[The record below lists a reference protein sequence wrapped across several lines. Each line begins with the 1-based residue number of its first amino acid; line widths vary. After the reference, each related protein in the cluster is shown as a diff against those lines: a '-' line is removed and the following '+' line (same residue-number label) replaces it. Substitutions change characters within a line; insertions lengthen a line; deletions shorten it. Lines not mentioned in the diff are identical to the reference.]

1 MTNSNN
7 KLILIVPLVLILGAV
22 VLLMTVKKT
31 PDQPITEQNDP
42 AVVTQTPPTEEPT
55 DPAATS
61 TPNFAMYV
69 TGEVPATAKKYMITK
84 GMASYTVN
92 KVFVGKPVAVVTGV
106 TELVEGAG
114 WYDEQSKK
122 FYVKANID
130 LKGLKSDSEKRDSD
144 ILPFFEPPVAV
155 FEINGDNASDTITL
169 SEPFETDL
177 VGNLTVGNT
186 TKELTFAVTG
196 TLTEETFAA
205 QGSTKVNMSDLG
217 IKTPSLLNVYTVEDM
232 TELKFEIEGARLTEV
247 QE

>member
-1 MTNSNN
+1 MTNTNN
-7 KLILIVPLVLILGAV
+7 KLIFIVPLVLILGAV
-22 VLLMTVKKT
+22 ILLMTVKKT
-31 PDQPITEQNDP
+31 PDQKITEQNDP
-42 AVVTQTPPTEEPT
+42 MILTETPPTEEPS
-55 DPAATS
+55 DPTATS

-114 WYDEQSKK
+114 WYDEDSKK
-122 FYVKANID
+122 FYIKTNID
-130 LKGLKSDSEKRDSD
+130 LKGLKSDSEQRDSD
-144 ILPFFEPPVAV
+144 ILSLFKPPLAV
-155 FEINGDNASDTITL
+155 FEVNGDNSSDIITL

-177 VGNLTVGNT
+177 VGKLTVGNT

-196 TLTEETFAA
+196 TLSEETFAA

-217 IKTPSLLNVYTVEDM
+217 IKAPSLLNVYTVEDM
-232 TELKFEIEGARLTEV
+232 TELKFEIEGTRLEEV
-247 QE
+247 QK